1 MGKRAIRFYDSNC
14 NQAIGDLNNYIKS
27 SEVDF
32 LYSALLKLEKISL
45 LDWII
50 RKETSAV
57 KGISILDDWGKLH
70 KAAKKLGL
78 LYHMQKLIPAD
89 SEIELPQMNDQFF
102 SRYNKNFRQKY
113 DHLLLNDI
121 RNKKQLEF
129 LLEALESKLVSKRLF
144 KQLKIAEIK
153 LSENYPS
160 DSWIDAAQKIKR
172 VSNLSGLLSP
182 YYLDNLNENCNRIE
196 LDLLSEVIEKWQHV
210 GLMHQWIRGFKS
222 PNKFGL
228 LNLQVQ
234 LEKDSF
240 NYEMEIRSMRNHIF
254 KKIIS

>member
-1 MGKRAIRFYDSNC
+1 MGKRAILFYDSNRDH
-14 NQAIGDLNNYIKS
+14 AIGDLNNYIKS

-32 LYSALLKLEKISL
+32 LYSALLTLEKISF

-50 RKETSAV
+50 RKETSAI

-78 LYHMQKLIPAD
+78 LYQMQKLIPAD

-121 RNKKQLEF
+121 RNKKQLDF
-129 LLEALESKLVSKRLF
+129 LLEALESKFVFKRLF

-153 LSENYPS
+153 LGENYPS

-172 VSNLSGLLSP
+172 VSRLSGLLSP
-182 YYLDNLNENCNRIE
+182 NYLDKLNENCNRIE
-196 LDLLSEVIEKWQHV
+196 LDLLTEVIEKWQHV
-210 GLMHQWIRGFKS
+210 GLIHQWIRGFKS
-222 PNKFGL
+222 PNKFAL